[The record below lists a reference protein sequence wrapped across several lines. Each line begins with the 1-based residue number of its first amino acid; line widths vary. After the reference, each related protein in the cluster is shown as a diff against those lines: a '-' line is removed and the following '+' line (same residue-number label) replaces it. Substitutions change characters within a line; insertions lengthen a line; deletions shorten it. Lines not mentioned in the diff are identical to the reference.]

1 MGLYEYKTVM
11 RYQDIGEENRLSDRG
26 ILNILGEAAGRHA
39 ESIGYGLTYKIE
51 TGFAWMLLY
60 WKIKVIKRPSW
71 NTEIVVKTWVR
82 TLEKATSWRNFEMYN
97 KEQELIAIGTTKWA
111 LIDTN
116 TGRPAK
122 ITEEMGDAFGPIE
135 KDVFDENLSGKLQE
149 SENMQ
154 KIYEYTSER
163 RDIDV
168 NHHVN
173 NVVYLD
179 LAYNAFP
186 EDQDLDFNNFEIY
199 YKNQIK
205 FGEKVKVFY
214 EEKDNIHTVSIKGQD
229 EKTLHAVLKFYNTLQ
244 L

>member
-11 RYQDIGEENRLSDRG
+11 RYQDIGEDNKLSDRG
-26 ILNILGEAAGRHA
+26 VLNILGEAAGSHA
-39 ESIGYGLTYKIE
+39 EKIGYGLTYKMK

-71 NTEIVVKTWVR
+71 NTEIIVKTWVR
-82 TLEKATSWRNFEMYN
+82 KIDKVSTWRNFEMYD
-97 KEQELIAIGTTKWA
+97 EAQELVAKGTAKWA

-116 TGRPAK
+116 TERPAK
-122 ITEEMGDAFGPIE
+122 ITEQMGEAFGPIE
-135 KDVFDENLSGKLQE
+135 KDVFDEDLSGKLQE
-149 SENMQ
+149 GENLK

-173 NVVYLD
+173 NIIYLD

-186 EDQDLDFNNFEIY
+186 ENINLDFNNFEIY
-199 YKNQIK
+199 YKRQIK
-205 FGEKVKVFY
+205 LGDTVAVFY
-214 EEKDNIHTVSIKGQD
+214 EEENNIHTISIKSQD
-229 EKTLHAVLKFYNTLQ
+229 EKTLHAVLKFY
-244 L
+244 